1 MPRNAEHKI
10 RLLVLYDILHKE
22 TDEEHPLA
30 TKELLEKLAARGIQ
44 VTRQTVYDDIEMLN
58 AFGYEIMAV
67 HGRNNRYFVGDRT
80 FELPEVQ
87 VLLHAVGAA
96 KFLTEKKASVLTEK
110 LAELLGGSQADRL
123 KELLT
128 VESDKFGNERI
139 YYNIDAITTALM
151 EKKKLSFLYFDYDS
165 NGEKVYRKEKERY
178 EVNPLG
184 MVYSG
189 ENFYLVC
196 FHDKYGNPASYRID
210 KMDDVQAEKSKKSDR
225 KEFAHFDLN
234 AYKRETFG
242 MFYGERI
249 KVKLL
254 FPEGLLDVA
263 RDRFGMTEPTKTE
276 NGYIVEATVRVSRT
290 FFAWVTTFEGQVK
303 ILEPEN
309 VRESY
314 KQFIEKQYHSLC

>member
-1 MPRNAEHKI
+1 
-10 RLLVLYDILHKE
+10 
-22 TDEEHPLA
+22 
-30 TKELLEKLAARGIQ
+30 
-44 VTRQTVYDDIEMLN
+44 
-58 AFGYEIMAV
+58 
-67 HGRNNRYFVGDRT
+67 
-80 FELPEVQ
+80 
-87 VLLHAVGAA
+87 
-96 KFLTEKKASVLTEK
+96 
-110 LAELLGGSQADRL
+110 
-123 KELLT
+123 
-128 VESDKFGNERI
+128 
-139 YYNIDAITTALM
+139 
-151 EKKKLSFLYFDYDS
+151 
-165 NGEKVYRKEKERY
+165 
-178 EVNPLG
+178 